1 MKSLKGTYH
10 NGQLILD
17 EAVVSDKP
25 IEVIVTFL
33 EEEEEEKQETKF
45 SFAEARE
52 LLSDYKGSL
61 SDAVIEERNL
71 SV

>member
-17 EAVVSDKP
+17 EAVVSEKP
-25 IEVIVTFL
+25 LKVIVTFL
-33 EEEEEEKQETKF
+33 EEEKEEKQEKKF
-45 SFAEARE
+45 SFTEARKI
-52 LLSDYKGSL
+52 LSDYMGSL

-71 SV
+71 DR